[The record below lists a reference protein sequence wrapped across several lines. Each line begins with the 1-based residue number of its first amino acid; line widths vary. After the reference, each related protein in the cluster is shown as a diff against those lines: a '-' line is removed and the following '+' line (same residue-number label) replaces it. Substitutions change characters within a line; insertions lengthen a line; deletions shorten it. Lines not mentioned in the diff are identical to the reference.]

1 MNSQLIIFV
10 FIIQISLLTSLPSD
24 DIWKKIKNYIN
35 QGKTIID
42 KNKTHFIFDESNYTK
57 LDINNNKMQALYKRQ
72 EQFFKEF
79 NMANYIIIVDNLE
92 ENKETIGKAER
103 RLEAHIKKEFNINW
117 KRIFMILISV

>member
-79 NMANYIIIVDNLE
+79 NMANYIIIVDNLD
-92 ENKETIGKAER
+92 ENKEAIEKTEK
-103 RLEAHIKKEFNINW
+103 RLAAHIKKEFNINW